1 MAETGLNERDE
12 VEALLPFLAN
22 NTLDGED
29 RVRVEAA
36 VAADADLAV
45 QLRAL
50 RRIRREVKAEEM
62 DWSPGEMGLAKLL
75 REIEIES
82 PSEAPVEAVVDAPVQ
97 QAPPRLTLTDAINGP
112 TSSTVSRTTVVQ
124 QAANTNTRLRIWQIA
139 AAGGGSQP
147 LPPSPSLYGPAVAVA
162 RMSNLP
168 AVTPVH
174 RFGESRLRIAFQGT
188 ATESDIRALLLAQNL
203 IIVDGPSALGLY
215 TVAVDDASVDD
226 AIAALLANRT
236 LIENVSVGQLIGRL
250 RFLALLAVLVM
261 PQLAEAQLST
271 TLPPNNNTTT
281 TNNTRCIRPGGTVTF
296 TGNFTPSQQGEIVI
310 GTQPRPRAL
319 TILSWRANRVRARV
333 PTQGV
338 NPGDQYLVQW
348 INNQQVQGT
357 MGLCQYLP
365 HQCRTRRPQWAN
377 GHTYRSA

>member
-139 AAGGGSQP
+139 AA
-147 LPPSPSLYGPAVAVA
+147 VAVA
-162 RMSNLP
+162 AFAAQSVFVWTGSGGRPDVELASGD
-168 AVTPVH
+168 ARAPV
-174 RFGESRLRIAFQGT
+174 GESRLRIAFQGT

-236 LIENVSVGQLIGRL
+236 LIENVSVGQ
-250 RFLALLAVLVM
+250 
-261 PQLAEAQLST
+261 
-271 TLPPNNNTTT
+271 
-281 TNNTRCIRPGGTVTF
+281 
-296 TGNFTPSQQGEIVI
+296 
-310 GTQPRPRAL
+310 
-319 TILSWRANRVRARV
+319 
-333 PTQGV
+333 
-338 NPGDQYLVQW
+338 
-348 INNQQVQGT
+348 
-357 MGLCQYLP
+357 
-365 HQCRTRRPQWAN
+365 
-377 GHTYRSA
+377 

>member
-124 QAANTNTRLRIWQIA
+124 Q
-139 AAGGGSQP
+139 
-147 LPPSPSLYGPAVAVA
+147 
-162 RMSNLP
+162 MS
-168 AVTPVH
+168 
-174 RFGESRLRIAFQGT
+174 
-188 ATESDIRALLLAQNL
+188 
-203 IIVDGPSALGLY
+203 
-215 TVAVDDASVDD
+215 
-226 AIAALLANRT
+226 
-236 LIENVSVGQLIGRL
+236 
-250 RFLALLAVLVM
+250 
-261 PQLAEAQLST
+261 
-271 TLPPNNNTTT
+271 
-281 TNNTRCIRPGGTVTF
+281 
-296 TGNFTPSQQGEIVI
+296 
-310 GTQPRPRAL
+310 
-319 TILSWRANRVRARV
+319 
-333 PTQGV
+333 
-338 NPGDQYLVQW
+338 
-348 INNQQVQGT
+348 
-357 MGLCQYLP
+357 
-365 HQCRTRRPQWAN
+365 
-377 GHTYRSA
+377 